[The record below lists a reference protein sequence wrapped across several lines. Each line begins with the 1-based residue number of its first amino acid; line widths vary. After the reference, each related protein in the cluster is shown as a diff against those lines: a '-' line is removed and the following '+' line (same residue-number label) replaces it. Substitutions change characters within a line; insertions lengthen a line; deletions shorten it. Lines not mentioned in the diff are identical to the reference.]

1 MIDCS
6 GQLFPGV
13 GVRDAIS
20 LYSVFYS
27 GRTPCYAGKLTVNNE
42 TVC

>member
-1 MIDCS
+1 MVECS

-13 GVRDAIS
+13 GDRVAIS

-27 GRTPCYAGKLTVNNE
+27 GRKLCYAGNLTVNNE